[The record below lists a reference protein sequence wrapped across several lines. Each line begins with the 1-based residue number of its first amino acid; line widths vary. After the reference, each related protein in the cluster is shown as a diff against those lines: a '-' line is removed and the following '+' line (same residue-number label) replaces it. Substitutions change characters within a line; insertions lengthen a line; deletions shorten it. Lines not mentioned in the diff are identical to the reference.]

1 MTEYRKLCA
10 TAGALLLAACSVAP
24 VAPAPDGTTPAIEL
38 RPGAPGEWSATYTLA
53 APATALRFTRNPGDS
68 RRPRWKLPED
78 FEIAHEDG
86 VDLLVRRDG
95 GAFAAVTASVPARYI
110 MLPKEYAPFSPF
122 TDGGLLV
129 HTGQFHACA
138 GRADCPGDA
147 RWDLAVTPPEGART
161 IADGVV
167 GARADFADGGDGTNV
182 YVGAAEPLASAD
194 FVAVI
199 DRGLPESVRAAL
211 DSLLPPL
218 MREFGAR
225 LVPPPRKPM
234 LFASL
239 DPHAPAD
246 GGLHVQGGVLPG
258 QVFMH
263 LASGDWS
270 QATEQKVV
278 GFLPWFFA
286 HEAAHLFQFAGE
298 KGGGDYT
305 QQAWIHEGGADAFAA
320 LSVARLGGTREYVA
334 QRVDKAV
341 GLCATGLRE
350 LGGHP
355 LNASAEAGAFDN
367 YYQCGLLMHLAVDAE
382 VRRASR
388 GKRDLFDVWAD
399 FLGRVRAGASWSQDA
414 FLAAARRAG
423 AGGSADF
430 CLALATQAQQD
441 PERYLRA
448 QLARAGVKLRRT

>member
-1 MTEYRKLCA
+1 MTEYRKLCVA
-10 TAGALLLAACSVAP
+10 AAALLAAACAARP
-24 VAPAPDGTTPAIEL
+24 VAMAPDGATPAIEL
-38 RPGAPGEWSATYTLA
+38 RPGAPGEWQAQYALA
-53 APATALRFTRNPGDS
+53 APARALRFTRNPGDS
-68 RRPRWKLPED
+68 RRPRWIVPAD

-86 VDLLVRRDG
+86 IDRLRRRDG
-95 GAFAAVTASVPARYI
+95 APFAAVTLSVPARYV
-110 MLPKEYAPFSPF
+110 MLPKDYAPFSPF
-122 TDGGLLV
+122 TDGGVLV

-138 GRADCPGDA
+138 GLAECSREA
-147 RWDLAVTPPEGART
+147 RWPLTVVPPAGART
-161 IADGVV
+161 IVH
-167 GARADFADGGDGTNV
+167 GAIGGRASFDDGGDGTNV
-182 YVGAAEPLASAD
+182 YVGAGEPLASPD

-199 DRGLPESVRAAL
+199 DLGLPPSVRAAL
-211 DSLLPPL
+211 DRLLPRL

-225 LVPPPRKPM
+225 LAPPPEKPM

-270 QATEQKVV
+270 RATEQKVV

-286 HEAAHLFQFAGE
+286 HEAAHLFQFAGQQ
-298 KGGGDYT
+298 GGGDYP

-320 LSVARLGGTREYVA
+320 LSVARFGGTRQYVE
-334 QRVDKAV
+334 QRVGKAV

-350 LGGHP
+350 LGGRP
-355 LNASAEAGAFDN
+355 LNASAESGAFDN

-382 VRRASR
+382 VRRASA

-399 FLGRVRAGASWSQDA
+399 FLGRVRAGAPWNQDE
-414 FLAAARRAG
+414 FIAAARRAG
-423 AGGSADF
+423 ASRSADF
-430 CLALATQAQQD
+430 CLTLATQPQQD
-441 PERYLRA
+441 AEAYLRA
-448 QLARAGVKLRRT
+448 QLARAGVKVRRT

>member
-1 MTEYRKLCA
+1 MTEYRKVCA
-10 TAGALLLAACSVAP
+10 AAAALLAAACAARP
-24 VAPAPDGTTPAIEL
+24 AAMAPDGATPAIEL
-38 RPGAPGEWSATYTLA
+38 RPGAPGEWQAAYTLA
-53 APATALRFTRNPGDS
+53 APARVLRFTRNPGDS
-68 RRPRWKLPED
+68 RRPRWRAPAE

-86 VDLLVRRDG
+86 VDRLRRRDG
-95 GAFAAVTASVPARYI
+95 GAFEAVTLAIPARYV

-138 GRADCPGDA
+138 GDAECPGEV
-147 RWDLAVTPPEGART
+147 RWPVTVVPPA
-161 IADGVV
+161 
-167 GARADFADGGDGTNV
+167 GARAIAHGVAAERASFADAGDGTNV
-182 YVGAAEPLASAD
+182 YVGAGTPLASPD
-194 FVAVI
+194 FIAVV
-199 DRGLPESVRAAL
+199 DAGLPVTVRAAL
-211 DSLLPPL
+211 DRLLPPL

-225 LVPPPRKPM
+225 LAPPPEKPM

-270 QATEQKVV
+270 RDTEQKVV

-320 LSVARLGGTREYVA
+320 LSVARFGGTREYVDL
-334 QRVDKAV
+334 RVGKAV
-341 GLCATGLRE
+341 GLCATGLRG
-350 LGGHP
+350 LGGRP

-367 YYQCGLLMHLAVDAE
+367 YYQCGLLMHLALDAE

-399 FLGRVRAGASWSQDA
+399 FLGRVRAGAPWNQDE

-423 AGGSADF
+423 ASGSADF
-430 CLALATQAQQD
+430 CLALATQVREE
-441 PERYLRA
+441 PEPYLRA
-448 QLARAGVKLRRT
+448 QLARAGVKLRP